1 MNLISYLLN
10 LSKFE
15 KQVLL
20 FINDV
25 TSLILSFLITFF
37 FFYGISDFIQFI
49 TFEEDIKIYV
59 YFLIYIIS
67 FIPIFIFFDLYR
79 NILRL
84 SGLKIVFNLS
94 FAVFTYCI
102 LCTIYVYIFPNELL
116 NIKTCIFLC
125 LIFFIFVLSSRLL
138 AIILIQNNLISK
150 VDNIL
155 VVGINDQ
162 TINNYNSIFDFTVK
176 GIVDFDESKI
186 GRKINGIKIQNFSK
200 IENIIKSKN
209 INKVVLSVEDLGL
222 NEKIFK
228 LVEKY
233 NIGVELISDNNEIL
247 KIENNKLDEIIF
259 STKIKNWN
267 TKKLNKF
274 FTDKKVLV
282 TGAGGSIG
290 SEISLNV
297 IKNKP
302 LELCLIDNSEF
313 NLYNLIKLIENNP
326 DFNDIKIEYYL
337 QSVTNEKKIE
347 EIFEKFKPDIIFHA
361 AAYKHVNLLEFNELE
376 AVNTNIFGTLN
387 IVNASIKSKV
397 PYLTL
402 ISTDKAVNPSN
413 FMGETKKFCELI
425 LQSYYN
431 EFNFNNKM
439 TIVRFGNV
447 INSNGSVL
455 PLFKKQIQNLGPLT
469 VTDENVTRYFMTIEE
484 ASRLVLETT
493 LLSQGCEIF
502 ALNMGEPIRIIDI
515 AKKLINFSGYN
526 YTFGSINKGKIQ
538 SKNEINII
546 FTGLRPGEKMHEEIF
561 YGKKQIKTN
570 NNDIL
575 MSVEKSLSFNEIN
588 EALIQ
593 LKKLYNDNDKNNTR
607 ILLKNCLSKIIN

>member
-1 MNLISYLLN
+1 MNFINYLLN
-10 LSKFE
+10 LSKIE
-15 KQVLL
+15 KQILL

-25 TSLILSFLITFF
+25 TSLIFSFLITFF
-37 FFYGISDFIQFI
+37 FFYGVNDFIKIISLSDGI
-49 TFEEDIKIYV
+49 TIYTYLLV
-59 YFLIYIIS
+59 YIIS

-94 FAVFTYCI
+94 FAVFTYGI
-102 LCTIYVYIFPNELL
+102 LCIIYVFIFPNELL
-116 NIKTCIFLC
+116 NNKICIFLC
-125 LIFFIFVLSSRLL
+125 LVFFIFVLSSRLL
-138 AIILIQNNLISK
+138 AIILIQSNLINK

-162 TINNYNSIFDFTVK
+162 TINNYNSIFDFSVK
-176 GIVDFDESKI
+176 GIIDFDESKI

-200 IENIIKSKN
+200 IENIITSKK
-209 INKVVLSVEDLGL
+209 INKVVLSIKDLGL
-222 NEKIFK
+222 NDKIYK

-247 KIENNKLDEIIF
+247 KIENNRLDEIIF
-259 STKIKNWN
+259 ASKVKNWN
-267 TKKLNKF
+267 TKRLNNF
-274 FTDKKVLV
+274 FKDKKVLV

-297 IKNKP
+297 IKNFP

-313 NLYNLIKLIENNP
+313 NLYNLIKLIENNSEY
-326 DFNDIKIEYYL
+326 NNCTIKYHL

-387 IVNASIKSKV
+387 IVNASIKFKV

-402 ISTDKAVNPSN
+402 ISTDKAVNPAN

-425 LQSYYN
+425 LQAYYN
-431 EFNFNNKM
+431 KFNYKNKM

-469 VTDENVTRYFMTIEE
+469 VTDQNVTRYFMTINE
-484 ASRLVLETT
+484 ASRLVLETS

-502 ALNMGEPIRIIDI
+502 ALNMGEPIKIIDI

-526 YTFGSINKGKIQ
+526 YSLESNNRSKIH
-538 SKNEINII
+538 SKNQINII

-561 YGKKQIKTN
+561 YGEKQVKTE

-575 MSVEKSLSFNEIN
+575 MSIENSLPYNEIN
-588 EALIQ
+588 EVIIQ
-593 LKKLYNDNDKNNTR
+593 LKKLYNDNDVKNTR
-607 ILLKNCLSKIIN
+607 TLLKNCLSKILN